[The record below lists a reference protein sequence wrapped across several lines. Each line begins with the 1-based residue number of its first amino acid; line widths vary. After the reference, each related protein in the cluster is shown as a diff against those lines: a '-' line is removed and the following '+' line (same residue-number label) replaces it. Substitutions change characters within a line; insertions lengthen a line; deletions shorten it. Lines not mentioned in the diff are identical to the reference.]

1 MATKLGK
8 IFLVEDDP
16 TLIDMY
22 SIKFKDEGYDVI
34 VSSQGTDAPEVA
46 KKEVPDIIL
55 LDIILPGMD
64 GFAILEAVKK
74 ETKTKHIPV
83 ILLSNLGQ
91 DSDIEK
97 GKKLGATDYLV
108 KANFTPTQ
116 ILEKIKS
123 IIKK

>member
-1 MATKLGK
+1 MATKTGK
-8 IFLVEDDP
+8 IFLVEDEP

-22 SIKFKDEGYDVI
+22 TIKFKDEGYDVI
-34 VSSQGTDAPEVA
+34 VSSQGVDAPEVA
-46 KKEVPDIIL
+46 KKEIPDIVL

-64 GFAILEAVKK
+64 GFAILEAMKK
-74 ETKTKHIPV
+74 EPKTKHIPV

-97 GKKLGATDYLV
+97 GKKLGAIDYLV